1 MWSRE
6 PNAVWRRLLRL
17 AAVMALAGSAGGCF
31 QPLYAERSP
40 TGGPG
45 VRDMLAAVEIPPI
58 AAPTGKSI
66 ARIAVE
72 VQNELRFGLTGGSGA
87 PAPTHRL
94 TIKLS
99 QGNAAVIIDRNTGR
113 AEFSNYSLTAT
124 YSLVEI
130 ATSKQVMTAESTTR
144 VTYDIPGQEQ
154 RFAAARG
161 LVDAESRAAK
171 VIAEQIK
178 TRLASYFIAGT

>member
-6 PNAVWRRLLRL
+6 HNAALSRLLRL
-17 AAVMALAGSAGGCF
+17 AAVMALAGAVGGCF

-45 VRDMLAAVEIPPI
+45 VREMMAAVEIPPI
-58 AAPTGKSI
+58 SAPTGTSL

-72 VQNELRFGLTGGSGA
+72 TQNELRFGLTSGGGTG
-87 PAPTHRL
+87 APTHRL
-94 TIKLS
+94 TIRLA
-99 QGNAAVIIDRNTGR
+99 QGNSAIIVDRSTGR
-113 AEFSNYSLTAT
+113 AEFSNYNLTAS
-124 YSLVEI
+124 YALIEI
-130 ATSKQVMTAESTTR
+130 ATSKQVMSAESTTP

-161 LVDAESRAAK
+161 LKDAESRAAK
-171 VIAEQIK
+171 VIVDQIK
-178 TRLASYFIAGT
+178 TRLASYFAAGT